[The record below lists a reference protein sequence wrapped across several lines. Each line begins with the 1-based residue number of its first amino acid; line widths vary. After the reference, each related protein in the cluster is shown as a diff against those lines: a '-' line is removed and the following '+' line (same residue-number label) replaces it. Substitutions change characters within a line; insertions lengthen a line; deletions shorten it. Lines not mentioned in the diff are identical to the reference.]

1 MAEIR
6 GAGAPNTVFVQQ
18 ADAAISQ
25 ADPVSTTLYEVL
37 ATTKNVR
44 ILGIACQ
51 VTWAVTQPTPLE
63 VVVTIDGQT
72 IIYSMVNPVTA
83 TPYAPYVA
91 PATDIATAANQ
102 LMIAAWTAALLPIA
116 ILEGRSVRVQI
127 RITWAVT
134 QPTPL
139 VCRVK
144 YAKIP

>member
-1 MAEIR
+1 LSPYVR
-6 GAGAPNTVFVQQ
+6 TPPYTYQHQ

-37 ATTKNVR
+37 ATTSNVR
-44 ILGIACQ
+44 IISIEAHISFAAGA
-51 VTWAVTQPTPLE
+51 PDPLE

-72 IIYSMVNPVTA
+72 TIFIRATPATA
-83 TPYAPYVA
+83 TAYYAKPGEDRD
-91 PATDIATAANQ
+91 PANQ
-102 LMIAAWTAALLPIA
+102 ELSATEYAMYRAFL
-116 ILEGRSVRVQI
+116 LEGRSVRVQI
-127 RITWAVT
+127 RVTWAVN